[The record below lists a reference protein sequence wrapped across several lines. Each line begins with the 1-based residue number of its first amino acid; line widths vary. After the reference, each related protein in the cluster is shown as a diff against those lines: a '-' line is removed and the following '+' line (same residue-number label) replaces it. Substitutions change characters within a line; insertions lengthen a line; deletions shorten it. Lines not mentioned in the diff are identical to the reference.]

1 MRHYCSLSDCNRT
14 RTHNH
19 LVRQQTLNNL
29 AKVASLAKLF
39 SVCLR
44 TKWLWV
50 RVPL

>member
-14 RTHNH
+14 QTRNH

-50 RVPL
+50 RAPL